1 MDINYCLLFHTT
13 STNEQMTVEDDDQM
27 NVLTIHQEG
36 RHRTPVRVTIDY
48 EAETIR
54 SMAASAA
61 QRRHQGG
68 PLHFI
73 NTFHDFK
80 AVRTCCLLFKLQPP

>member
-1 MDINYCLLFHTT
+1 
-13 STNEQMTVEDDDQM
+13 MTLEDDDQM

-54 SMAASAA
+54 STAASAA
-61 QRRHQGG
+61 TKGASSLHQHL
-68 PLHFI
+68 PRLQSCK
-73 NTFHDFK
+73 NLLPSFK
-80 AVRTCCLLFKLQPP
+80 ITAPVCLVCLSVWRC

>member
-1 MDINYCLLFHTT
+1 MA
-13 STNEQMTVEDDDQM
+13 DDEQM

-48 EAETIR
+48 DAETIR
-54 SMAASAA
+54 STAAD
-61 QRRHQGG
+61 QQQLRRSYHPQGA
-68 PLHFI
+68 LHFI

-80 AVRTCCLLFKLQPP
+80 AVSISFILHFFILII